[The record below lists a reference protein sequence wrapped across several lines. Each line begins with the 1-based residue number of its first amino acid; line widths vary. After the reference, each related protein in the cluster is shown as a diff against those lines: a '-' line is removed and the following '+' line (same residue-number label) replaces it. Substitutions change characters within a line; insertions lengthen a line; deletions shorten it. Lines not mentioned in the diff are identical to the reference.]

1 MKKIKYIVYCKILY
15 NMNKDVIILRK
26 KLAEYSCK
34 GVYITKKE
42 SENFGLKQYI
52 NTFLIHIDL
61 YNNNLNNILT
71 VLNKTD
77 YLQILGVINDNNIL
91 VINYS
96 YELKNNIIYNYKLIY
111 NIFIIKKIILLPFK
125 LILNKK

>member
-26 KLAEYSCK
+26 KLVEYSCK

-52 NTFLIHIDL
+52 NTFLINIDL

-71 VLNKTD
+71 ILNKTD
-77 YLQILGVINDNNIL
+77 YLQILGIINDNNIL

-125 LILNKK
+125 LIVNKK